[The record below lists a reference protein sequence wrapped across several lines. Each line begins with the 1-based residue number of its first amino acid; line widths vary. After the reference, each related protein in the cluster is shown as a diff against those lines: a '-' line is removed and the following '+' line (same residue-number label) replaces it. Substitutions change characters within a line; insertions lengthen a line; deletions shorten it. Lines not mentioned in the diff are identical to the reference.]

1 MKITMNT
8 IKITGKTWF
17 GVDSPEEYMKDML
30 RYDQGTIFKMEH
42 EEGNRE
48 FEAIVVASRY
58 TPARWLSFGLCP
70 TLVDGTKEAWKTQM
84 SMTQVI
90 SREDIHIGLGKEV
103 ISLKDVQK
111 WVDNSENVKVI
122 N

>member
-48 FEAIVVASRY
+48 FEAIVVANRY

-111 WVDNSENVKVI
+111 WIDNSENVKVI

>member
-1 MKITMNT
+1 MTTTMNI
-8 IKITGKTWF
+8 IKITGKTWL
-17 GVDSPEEYMKDML
+17 GVESAEEYMKDML
-30 RYDQGTIFKMEH
+30 RYDDATIFSLKQ
-42 EEGNRE
+42 EEGNQE
-48 FEAIVVASRY
+48 FEAIVVGSRY

-70 TLVDGTKEAWKTQM
+70 TLVDGTKDAWKTQM

-90 SREDIHIGLGKEV
+90 SREDMHIGIGKEV
-103 ISLKDVQK
+103 ISLKDIQQ